1 MVGNDYV
8 NLFYLAYN
16 AINTIKKKD
25 LVDYIEKT
33 KGKIVTDKQIQNLC
47 SEVANLSENVKS
59 LMSINERLT
68 SELMVLKNIKNFL
81 ENKTVNLE
89 K

>member
-8 NLFYLAYN
+8 NLFYLGYN

-33 KGKIVTDKQIQNLC
+33 KGKMVTDKQIQNLC

-59 LMSINERLT
+59 LVSINERLT
-68 SELMVLKNIKNFL
+68 SELMVLKNI
-81 ENKTVNLE
+81 
-89 K
+89 